1 VQIEWPEFLKNDG
14 DGTPLVWRNVSP
26 SHSLRRLLLMFFCA
40 ASLVAPSASL
50 GADLKEDTLKA
61 WNNYLQAADAE
72 MRSRRDGSFLWVD
85 ESPDRLQRVRNGE
98 ILVSPVGR
106 QVPRP
111 VSSGLIHDSIGA
123 AFIPMAQAPRFWR
136 DHPRECDGEFCLG
149 AAELRVGNTIDLIA
163 NCTSRQLR
171 RRSSQSPLGRC
182 SSNMARRKVEIQF

>member
-1 VQIEWPEFLKNDG
+1 
-14 DGTPLVWRNVSP
+14 
-26 SHSLRRLLLMFFCA
+26 MFFCA

-61 WNNYLQAADAE
+61 WNNYIQAADAE

-111 VSSGLIHDSIGA
+111 VSSGLIHDWIGA
-123 AFIPMAQAPRFWR
+123 AFIPNARLEDVLSAARDYNNQEHLQTHRCRF
-136 DHPRECDGEFCLG
+136 
-149 AAELRVGNTIDLIA
+149 
-163 NCTSRQLR
+163 
-171 RRSSQSPLGRC
+171 
-182 SSNMARRKVEIQF
+182 